1 MALSKKIETTLNEQ
15 INAEFNS
22 SYLYLA
28 MAAYFEDLNLKGMAK
43 WMKMQSSEELKHGLK
58 LFDYT
63 IDRKG
68 RVVLSKID
76 TPKKEWKNFVSV
88 FEDVLAHEQYITTKI
103 NKFMDIAISE
113 KDHATASMLKWFV
126 DEQVE
131 EENNAQELVDK
142 LKILGE
148 HGDALYLL
156 DRELMGRVYV
166 PAVINTK

>member
-63 IDRKG
+63 IDSKG

-131 EENNAQELVDK
+131 EESVVDEILEK
-142 LKILGE
+142 LKLVGNDNTALFLIDKELGE
-148 HGDALYLL
+148 
-156 DRELMGRVYV
+156 R
-166 PAVINTK
+166 K

>member
-131 EENNAQELVDK
+131 EESVVDEILEK
-142 LKILGE
+142 LKLVGNDNTALFLIDKELGE
-148 HGDALYLL
+148 
-156 DRELMGRVYV
+156 R
-166 PAVINTK
+166 K